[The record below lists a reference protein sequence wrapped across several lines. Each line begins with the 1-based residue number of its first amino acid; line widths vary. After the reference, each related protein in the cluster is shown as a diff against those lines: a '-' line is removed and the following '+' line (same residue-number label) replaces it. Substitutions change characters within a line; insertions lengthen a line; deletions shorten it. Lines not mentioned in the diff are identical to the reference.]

1 MILSLVSTKTSQG
14 VAENR
19 SNQAS
24 FSLKESELEAW
35 AEAQPPALYEKEVA
49 VGSGWTWADVT
60 CEIAGKEEALRW
72 HSHSSLDNQAAG
84 HREYRKACAFEEV
97 IWF

>member
-24 FSLKESELEAW
+24 FSLKELEAW
-35 AEAQPPALYEKEVA
+35 AEAQPSALYEKVVA
-49 VGSGWTWADVT
+49 VGSGWSWEDVT
-60 CEIAGKEEALRW
+60 CEIAWKEEALRW
-72 HSHSSLDNQAAG
+72 HSYSSLDNQAAG
-84 HREYRKACAFEEV
+84 HREHRKARAFEEV
-97 IWF
+97 TWF

>member
-1 MILSLVSTKTSQG
+1 MILSLVSMKTSQG

-35 AEAQPPALYEKEVA
+35 AEAQPSAVYEKEVA
-49 VGSGWTWADVT
+49 VGSGWSWEDVT
-60 CEIAGKEEALRW
+60 CEIAGKGEALRW
-72 HSHSSLDNQAAG
+72 HSYSSLDNQAVG